1 MGYDDNTP
9 LKGVTGGG
17 LPAEIWQAVMSEI
30 HDGLPVLP
38 LSTVSPDGSGII
50 MSQGQGTPKVVTSG
64 SADDPLAAALAGVM
78 NGADSQRRAAQNGGG
93 RVITAPTEVGGSG
106 APQTSGSSSSASSD
120 DALSRALNGI
130 LGGN

>member
-17 LPAEIWQAVMSEI
+17 LPAEIWQAVMTDI
-30 HDGLPVLP
+30 HEGLPELP
-38 LSTVSPDGSGII
+38 LSTVSPDGSGILL
-50 MSQGQGTPKVVTSG
+50 SNDGAPKVVTSG
-64 SADDPLAAALAGVM
+64 SADDPLAAALAGAV
-78 NGADSQRRAAQNGGG
+78 NSANPAAG
-93 RVITAPTEVGGSG
+93 TPTQVT
-106 APQTSGSSSSASSD
+106 APQTPGDSSTASSD